1 MFFYDALDRQVN
13 STTSDIVVQM
23 LYKGEDHG
31 EENNEDQD
39 GFDLLVFAKEFEQQ
53 LMLDVRKRNET
64 TVKGVSDIG

>member
-1 MFFYDALDRQVN
+1 
-13 STTSDIVVQM
+13 M

>member
-31 EENNEDQD
+31 EENDED
-39 GFDLLVFAKEFEQQ
+39 
-53 LMLDVRKRNET
+53 
-64 TVKGVSDIG
+64 